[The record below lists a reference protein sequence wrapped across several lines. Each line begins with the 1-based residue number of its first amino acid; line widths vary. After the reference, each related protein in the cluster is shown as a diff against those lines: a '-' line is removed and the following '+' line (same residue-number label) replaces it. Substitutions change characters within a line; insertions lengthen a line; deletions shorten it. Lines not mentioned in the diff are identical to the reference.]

1 VIDGEVLESEDGT
14 VRVIGDFPENAT
26 LVVTPLTADNYTEFL
41 DKETAARMASFKGT
55 VYFAYDITILKD
67 GTEWQPD
74 KDHPVKVKIA
84 LDQVPVDEMEVLHI
98 TDEGEKEQITVEKED
113 DEVTFNTKGLSP
125 FIASKKSNIRKLT
138 QQQTGIAIDLY
149 AWDRGGM
156 RPTITPKNGAII
168 IDDTTPDIV
177 TIDLKE
183 LVGNSI
189 VASSFAGKKF
199 KVISAEMDTSEGSTS
214 DDSTSDDSTSDDST
228 SDGSTSDDSASD
240 DSTSDDSWTLAAS
253 DSVDEKKCTA
263 GYNYADHNFGIS
275 LTPEGGKEEDLYGLS
290 SGSFITLPEY
300 TDTDE
305 VKLTFTLH
313 NANAITKSGSPTGV
327 YSLVLESED
336 QELNVTLRFNITI
349 HRQPAQ
355 IHATV
360 PLYVCMYGYGG
371 DGKVVTPTE
380 GAYGISNLSDF
391 PVQITS
397 VAGTHGEWGLKDSA
411 ADLKAGELFLKLA
424 NQVITSG
431 KKDTSKDSRWRIGAY
446 GASET
451 NGVLSIPIS
460 AAIAGGSVNEDGES
474 EVCHVTYTFGIPEY

>member
-1 VIDGEVLESEDGT
+1 
-14 VRVIGDFPENAT
+14 
-26 LVVTPLTADNYTEFL
+26 
-41 DKETAARMASFKGT
+41 
-55 VYFAYDITILKD
+55 
-67 GTEWQPD
+67 
-74 KDHPVKVKIA
+74 
-84 LDQVPVDEMEVLHI
+84 
-98 TDEGEKEQITVEKED
+98 
-113 DEVTFNTKGLSP
+113 
-125 FIASKKSNIRKLT
+125 
-138 QQQTGIAIDLY
+138 
-149 AWDRGGM
+149 
-156 RPTITPKNGAII
+156 
-168 IDDTTPDIV
+168 
-177 TIDLKE
+177 
-183 LVGNSI
+183 
-189 VASSFAGKKF
+189 
-199 KVISAEMDTSEGSTS
+199 MDTSDGSTS
-214 DDSTSDDSTSDDST
+214 DDSTSDDR
-228 SDGSTSDDSASD
+228 
-240 DSTSDDSWTLAAS
+240 WTLAAS
-253 DSVDEKKCTA
+253 DSVDEKKNTA
-263 GYNYADHNFGIS
+263 GFNYADHNFGIV
-275 LTPEGGKEEDLYGLS
+275 LTTRGGDDTSDVKKDLYDLL
-290 SGSFITLPEY
+290 SGSEITLPEY
-300 TDTDE
+300 KDE
-305 VKLTFTLH
+305 AKLTFTLH

-327 YSLVLESED
+327 YSLVLNNED
-336 QELNVTLRFNITI
+336 LDVTLRFNITI
-349 HRQPAQ
+349 YRQPAQ